1 VLGQLMA
8 EYRGKLRLVYKDFP
22 LPSHPGARPA
32 AMAARCAGDQ
42 GQYWAYHDLLFLS
55 QPDFSRADLLGYAAR
70 LKLDGPRFATCLDRA
85 QFREQV
91 EADFREGEAAD
102 VTGTP
107 TFFVNGLKIGGLL
120 TLEDFRSVIEDA
132 LRQAG
137 GKRP

>member
-1 VLGQLMA
+1 M
-8 EYRGKLRLVYKDFP
+8 
-22 LPSHPGARPA
+22 
-32 AMAARCAGDQ
+32 
-42 GQYWAYHDLLFLS
+42 
-55 QPDFSRADLLGYAAR
+55 
-70 LKLDGPRFATCLDRA
+70 
-85 QFREQV
+85 